1 MIASGDH
8 SAPSRR
14 FLGKLVLPRATIDR
28 YGEDT
33 IRRLYGVAP
42 TTEIVAREDEPRS

>member
-1 MIASGDH
+1 MTASVDQ

-14 FLGKLVLPRATIDR
+14 SLGKLVLPQATIDR

-42 TTEIVAREDEPRS
+42 TTQIIAREDEPQS